1 MRRAL
6 LLTSLC
12 LAGLL
17 AAEPPAAALD
27 WSGEGAAAAS
37 DVSAAKKKKRQRV
50 YVDRAPQAAYIRHPW
65 MDPSIAPDGRP
76 YRNPYPPNVC
86 SVDEG
91 YGRFSPCTFRD

>member
-1 MRRAL
+1 MRYPFPVL
-6 LLTSLC
+6 MI
-12 LAGLL
+12 GLSVL
-17 AAEPPAAALD
+17 IANPPASALD
-27 WSGEGAAAAS
+27 LSAS
-37 DVSAAKKKKRQRV
+37 TDLSAAKKKKSNRQ
-50 YVDRAPQAAYIRHPW
+50 YVHLRAAPQAGYAPRPW